1 MYDNPILFRALLS
14 DVPVHT
20 CLSLSLSVGK
30 LSITHSVMKVI
41 ILILDLVVIG
51 VFSWLFHEH
60 AGPHNPIAGEYT
72 GLA

>member
-1 MYDNPILFRALLS
+1 MF
-14 DVPVHT
+14 
-20 CLSLSLSVGK
+20 LSLSPGK

>member
-1 MYDNPILFRALLS
+1 MYDNPLLFLALLF
-14 DVPVHT
+14 DAPVHNAV
-20 CLSLSLSVGK
+20 SLSVGK

>member
-1 MYDNPILFRALLS
+1 MYDNPLLFIALLS
-14 DVPVHT
+14 DVTIRNVF
-20 CLSLSLSVGK
+20 SLSLGK

>member
-1 MYDNPILFRALLS
+1 
-14 DVPVHT
+14 
-20 CLSLSLSVGK
+20 
-30 LSITHSVMKVI
+30 MKVI

-72 GLA
+72 GLAWARSGLLFLEIFIVLSYDLSSFHVNKSWKNVL

>member
-1 MYDNPILFRALLS
+1 MYDNPLLFLTLLF
-14 DVPVHT
+14 DIPVNV
-20 CLSLSLSVGK
+20 LSLSLSVGK

>member
-1 MYDNPILFRALLS
+1 MF
-14 DVPVHT
+14 
-20 CLSLSLSVGK
+20 SLSLFLGK